1 LKRANVVDAG
11 GQGLCLFFE
20 GMLSVF
26 SGNEIIDP
34 GDSAP
39 SSEGQNH
46 IGDDAFRLAASA
58 YDNDTTYTYC
68 TECILERGTD
78 PAAPDT
84 LRGYLQTVGDCVVVV
99 DDDDIIK
106 VHVHTDNPG
115 SVLQR
120 ALSIGQLLTVKVDNM
135 KEQTKSRT
143 AAPSIAEPVEE
154 YGFVAVAAGD
164 GVQALFHDLGVS
176 HVVNGGQSM
185 NPSTEELLT
194 AILQTPAKTVYL
206 LPNNKNILMAAKQA
220 ASLAEDREVII
231 VPTKTVPQGISALI
245 AFSSTRTAEE
255 NRTVM
260 TDAAHHVA
268 TGQITYAARDAKF
281 GTTKIKTGDLLGLID
296 GKLTLVEKD
305 HDVVH
310 GATRLIRS
318 MLHKHTRFVT
328 ILYGSDVT
336 EAQAEAVYNKIK
348 AKADK
353 DVEINVL
360 PGGQPIYSFVVSV
373 E

>member
-1 LKRANVVDAG
+1 
-11 GQGLCLFFE
+11 
-20 GMLSVF
+20 
-26 SGNEIIDP
+26 
-34 GDSAP
+34 
-39 SSEGQNH
+39 
-46 IGDDAFRLAASA
+46 LAASA

-135 KEQTKSRT
+135 KEQTKSHA
-143 AAPSIAEPVEE
+143 AAPSIAEPVEV

-220 ASLAEDREVII
+220 ASLAEDRAVVI

-353 DVEINVL
+353 DVELTMV
-360 PGGQPIYSFVVSV
+360 PGGQPVYAFVVSV